1 MMNILRKDSMILL
14 LSVLLVTFSILVG
27 NTYIALA
34 ASVILAL
41 FTLMNRQAGLL
52 LLILFVSL
60 RPFLIEMNSG
70 LKITGDLI
78 IFALLIWTAYD
89 NRKNLK
95 NLFQFQVFELAFFA
109 FLAVGIISALI
120 TGVELMAI
128 ILQVRAYIL
137 FYLVYYVVKRMDL
150 TEAFKK
156 RGILLTFV
164 TAVILSIHGFVE
176 KISDKTAFMPE
187 AWQNWSLSNTN
198 HIRVY
203 GLLKGPNELALYLAI
218 AFLISLALFNHFKGN
233 KRWLFLAGLST
244 IGATFLLTY
253 SRGAFLA
260 LFVFVIAYFVF
271 FRNLKRLVPILM
283 VTFVS
288 AGLFYAVTATA
299 DFYQDN
305 VLYAVDNVD
314 GSDEEDD
321 PSSNKNKEETGYNRY
336 KEAFSED
343 TIGKSSADGRI
354 YYVTKAIEVFKDHP
368 IIGTGFGTF
377 GGAATLAYSSP
388 IYDEYE
394 IGFNFYSDN
403 QYILTLAETGI
414 VGVLILTVFIVYLL
428 LITIKIYK
436 QSDRPLAITLVFF
449 FVTMMVGGLVY
460 NILEN
465 DTFMLYY
472 FLALGFAFHRLKQL
486 KH

>member
-1 MMNILRKDSMILL
+1 MMNILRKDSLVLL
-14 LSVLLVTFSILVG
+14 LSILLVTLSILVG
-27 NTYIALA
+27 NTYFALSV
-34 ASVILAL
+34 SVILAL
-41 FTLMNRQAGLL
+41 FTFINRQSGLL
-52 LLILFVSL
+52 LLILFVSM

-78 IFALLIWTAYD
+78 IFSLLLWTFWSS
-89 NRKNLK
+89 RKDLK
-95 NLFQFQVFELAFFA
+95 NLFQFQKFELALFA
-109 FLAVGIISALI
+109 FLIIGVISALI
-120 TGVELMAI
+120 TGVGLMAI

-150 TEAFKK
+150 TADFKYK
-156 RGILLTFV
+156 AISLTFV
-164 TAVILSIHGFVE
+164 TAVILSLHGFIE
-176 KISDKTAFMPE
+176 KISDKTFMMPE
-187 AWQNWSLSNTN
+187 AWQNWSLAATN

-203 GLLKGPNELALYLAI
+203 GLLKGPNELSLYLAI
-218 AFLISLALFNHFKGN
+218 AFLISLALLDHFKG
-233 KRWLFLAGLST
+233 KQKWLYFAGLSV

-260 LFVFVIAYFVF
+260 LFVFIIAYFVL
-271 FRNLKRLVPILM
+271 FRDIRKVIPVLM
-283 VTFVS
+283 VTIIS
-288 AGLFYAVTATA
+288 AGLFYTVTFTA
-299 DFYQDN
+299 DVYQEN
-305 VLYAVDNVD
+305 VLYSVDNVD
-314 GSDEEDD
+314 KEEDGNSGKD
-321 PSSNKNKEETGYNRY
+321 KGETGYKRY

-343 TIGKSSADGRI
+343 TIGKSSSDGRI

-388 IYDEYE
+388 IYDDYD

-414 VGVLILTVFIVYLL
+414 IGVLILTVFISYLL
-428 LITIKIYK
+428 IITFRIYK
-436 QSDRPLAITLVFF
+436 NGDKPLAITLVFF

-472 FLALGFAFHRLKQL
+472 FLALGFAYPKLKEL
-486 KH
+486 KLQ